1 MPVFRRDPA
10 EQFLE
15 RKKRAILR
23 RQRRQPITAQ
33 EEGVGPI
40 TTPLEPSTTRMPE
53 GIFQFLAVSRD
64 FSQHLGMR
72 AHKGRL
78 PQIGSSGQDDA
89 FRPLPTWP

>member
-1 MPVFRRDPA
+1 MPVFRWDPA

-33 EEGVGPI
+33 EEG
-40 TTPLEPSTTRMPE
+40 EPSTTRMPE
-53 GIFQFLAVSRD
+53 GIFQSLAVSRD

-89 FRPLPTWP
+89 YHPLPTWP